1 VIRYADRKLWGFQE
15 SHVPRLREKDEVHSF
30 EGLARRRAPGDYEA
44 QAAAAQLAAF
54 HEAAA
59 QEAAAHE
66 AFAQLAA
73 FQEAAAQEA
82 FDQEALAQEALF
94 QEAFAQEAFAQEALF
109 QEALFHDA
117 SVWAVLAQ
125 LAASKAKPP
134 ETSGLT
140 NWFRARFGLGG
151 SATCVAAIALTSPT
165 PRAMP
170 PAVGCALSMRAPL
183 TLSGVQSGWWAMTR
197 AAAPETTGAE
207 KEVPDIHM

>member
-1 VIRYADRKLWGFQE
+1 VIRYADRKLWGFPE

-30 EGLARRRAPGDYEA
+30 EGLARRRAPGGYEA

-59 QEAAAHE
+59 QDAAAHE

-94 QEAFAQEAFAQEALF
+94 QEAFAQEALF

-183 TLSGVQSGWWAMTR
+183 TLSGSSPGGGR
-197 AAAPETTGAE
+197 
-207 KEVPDIHM
+207 